1 AGAGP
6 ATRLPHIRG
15 GERPQILQA
24 GCRGDRQGQQRGTAA
39 VAGRPPR
46 RGPRPLQDVSP
57 EIAARLADLN
67 IQLAA
72 QARDYCLF
80 VRGNCLAL
88 AQSAGES
95 FTSIGASGM
104 MAENGIAYLVWRE
117 GCAWLAR

>member
-1 AGAGP
+1 M
-6 ATRLPHIRG
+6 
-15 GERPQILQA
+15 
-24 GCRGDRQGQQRGTAA
+24 
-39 VAGRPPR
+39 
-46 RGPRPLQDVSP
+46 SP

-117 GCAWLAR
+117 GHPVLAAHGGHEQPATQEELETVRRFSEDLKLTLGLAE

>member
-1 AGAGP
+1 M
-6 ATRLPHIRG
+6 
-15 GERPQILQA
+15 
-24 GCRGDRQGQQRGTAA
+24 
-39 VAGRPPR
+39 
-46 RGPRPLQDVSP
+46 SP
-57 EIAARLADLN
+57 ETAARLADLD

-104 MAENGIAYLVWRE
+104 MTENGIAYLVWRA
-117 GCAWLAR
+117 GNPVLAAHGGHEKPATPEELKTVRRFSEDLKLTLGLAQ

>member
-1 AGAGP
+1 M
-6 ATRLPHIRG
+6 
-15 GERPQILQA
+15 
-24 GCRGDRQGQQRGTAA
+24 
-39 VAGRPPR
+39 
-46 RGPRPLQDVSP
+46 SP

-88 AQSAGES
+88 VQSAEES

-104 MAENGIAYLVWRE
+104 MTENGIAYLVWRE
-117 GCAWLAR
+117 GRPLLAAHGGHEQPATPEEVETVRHFSEDLKSTLGLAQ

>member
-1 AGAGP
+1 M
-6 ATRLPHIRG
+6 
-15 GERPQILQA
+15 
-24 GCRGDRQGQQRGTAA
+24 
-39 VAGRPPR
+39 
-46 RGPRPLQDVSP
+46 SP

-104 MAENGIAYLVWRE
+104 MTEGGIAYLVWRE
-117 GCAWLAR
+117 GHPVLAAHGGHEQPAAQEELETVRRFSEDLKLTLGLAQ

>member
-1 AGAGP
+1 M
-6 ATRLPHIRG
+6 
-15 GERPQILQA
+15 
-24 GCRGDRQGQQRGTAA
+24 
-39 VAGRPPR
+39 
-46 RGPRPLQDVSP
+46 SP
-57 EIAARLADLN
+57 EISARLADLN

-104 MAENGIAYLVWRE
+104 MTENGIAYLVWRE
-117 GCAWLAR
+117 GHPVLAAHGGHEQPATQEELETVRRFSEDLKLTLGLAQ

>member
-1 AGAGP
+1 M
-6 ATRLPHIRG
+6 
-15 GERPQILQA
+15 
-24 GCRGDRQGQQRGTAA
+24 
-39 VAGRPPR
+39 
-46 RGPRPLQDVSP
+46 SP
-57 EIAARLADLN
+57 EIAARLADFN

-104 MAENGIAYLVWRE
+104 MTENGIAYLVWRE
-117 GCAWLAR
+117 GRAWLAAHGGHEQPVTPEELETVRRFSEDLKLTLGLAQ

>member
-1 AGAGP
+1 M
-6 ATRLPHIRG
+6 
-15 GERPQILQA
+15 
-24 GCRGDRQGQQRGTAA
+24 
-39 VAGRPPR
+39 
-46 RGPRPLQDVSP
+46 SP
-57 EIAARLADLN
+57 ETAARLADLD

-104 MAENGIAYLVWRE
+104 MTENGIAYLVWRQGLPVLTAHGGLE
-117 GCAWLAR
+117 QPATPEELETVRRFSEDLKLTLGLAQ

>member
-1 AGAGP
+1 M
-6 ATRLPHIRG
+6 
-15 GERPQILQA
+15 
-24 GCRGDRQGQQRGTAA
+24 
-39 VAGRPPR
+39 
-46 RGPRPLQDVSP
+46 SP

-88 AQSAGES
+88 AQAAGES

-104 MAENGIAYLVWRE
+104 MTENGIAYLVWRE
-117 GCAWLAR
+117 GRPVLAAHGGHEQPATPEEVETVRHFSEDLKLTLGLAQ

>member
-1 AGAGP
+1 M
-6 ATRLPHIRG
+6 
-15 GERPQILQA
+15 
-24 GCRGDRQGQQRGTAA
+24 
-39 VAGRPPR
+39 
-46 RGPRPLQDVSP
+46 SP

-88 AQSAGES
+88 VQSAEES

-104 MAENGIAYLVWRE
+104 MTENGIAYLVWRE
-117 GCAWLAR
+117 GIPVLAAHGGHEQPATPEEVETVRRFSEDLKSTLGLAQ

>member
-1 AGAGP
+1 
-6 ATRLPHIRG
+6 
-15 GERPQILQA
+15 
-24 GCRGDRQGQQRGTAA
+24 
-39 VAGRPPR
+39 
-46 RGPRPLQDVSP
+46 VSP

-88 AQSAGES
+88 AQAAEEG

-104 MAENGIAYLVWRE
+104 MTENGIAYLVWRE
-117 GCAWLAR
+117 GRPVLAAHGGHEQPATPEELETVRRFSEDLKLTLGLPQ

>member
-1 AGAGP
+1 M
-6 ATRLPHIRG
+6 
-15 GERPQILQA
+15 
-24 GCRGDRQGQQRGTAA
+24 
-39 VAGRPPR
+39 
-46 RGPRPLQDVSP
+46 SP

-104 MAENGIAYLVWRE
+104 MTENGIAYLVWRE
-117 GCAWLAR
+117 GHPVLAAHGGHEQPATQEELETVRRFSEDLKLTLGLAE